1 MKKYLLWIA
10 AFSMIFTGCKT
21 DENIENGEPTEN
33 KKESYTFKASFEN
46 NDSRSY
52 LGDDEYCYWET
63 TDHVSVF
70 NANGTHYTYSAVKG
84 DVKITDLTT
93 TTETTFAD
101 GENIYALYPYQ
112 SSNKVSGGTFTS
124 TLPANQTYG
133 ERSLDNAIMV
143 ASTQAPNNKFSFK
156 NACALIM
163 FELTSPGD
171 NIQVESIRIT
181 SLSKKSLAGTATI
194 GSDYTA
200 TISSGSSTVT
210 LAGCASAGTLSETA
224 AKKYILVIPAGTYA
238 ANDLLINIDTN
249 NDFYDKTTLLS
260 SEFTVA
266 RSKYIKI
273 QSSLTENVLNLD
285 TDPIRYKAIMCYNDL
300 IVKQGFEEMEGIEHD
315 YQIPDGDYTING
327 NGVVYEFTP
336 NNYNDKFIYT
346 TFTSKTSG
354 ISNVTPGKITVNDL
368 TIKGTL
374 RTTTMGIYV
383 TDKPTREPW
392 KSKWQPY
399 LDQSAFITEWNNVNV
414 LDNNILPYAISEEE
428 GGTAQVTLGS
438 AVCVYGVANLNECKV
453 TGTVQANVEGYQQ
466 VPYYDMALTNRSI
479 TTLNNSTVG
488 RIRSWEHA
496 DLTVTNKS
504 AVDLI
509 DWNTLGFTNLKNYK
523 GKPYSNQLSINKDSE
538 VITLNINGHPSYP
551 SSYPPLITIADAKI
565 TKMTFASTVT
575 IYKNTTIKASAK
587 IGTLKFTD
595 TKNAYLNS
603 AAHTNGIKIEDGA
616 IIDKIIV
623 GETEEEKKEYTLEQF
638 KALQ

>member
-63 TDHVSVF
+63 TDQVSVF
-70 NANGTHYTYSAVKG
+70 NANGTHYTYSAAKG

-112 SSNKVSGGTFTS
+112 SGNKVSGGTFTS
-124 TLPANQTYG
+124 TLPAEQTYG

-163 FELTSPGD
+163 FELTSPGK
-171 NIQVESIRIT
+171 NIQVESISIT

-200 TISSGSSTVT
+200 TISSGLSTVT

-224 AKKYILVIPAGTYA
+224 AKKYVLVIPAGTYA

-285 TDPIRYKAIMCYNDL
+285 TDKTSCTAIMCFNDL
-300 IVKQGFEEMEGIEHD
+300 IVKQGFEEMDGVQHD
-315 YQIPDGDYTING
+315 YDIPEGDFTING
-327 NGVVYEFTP
+327 NNKTYTFDPSCHDGKY
-336 NNYNDKFIYT
+336 IYT
-346 TFTSKTSG
+346 TFTTKTSG
-354 ISNVTPGKITVNDL
+354 IPDVTPGKITVNDL
-368 TIKGTL
+368 TITGTL

-383 TDKPTREPW
+383 RPKINDATAIW
-392 KSKWQPY
+392 APY
-399 LDQSAFITEWNNVNV
+399 RGDQSRFNTEWNNVKVIENK
-414 LDNNILPYAISEEE
+414 LLPYAIE
-428 GGTAQVTLGS
+428 GVGDGTDVTLGA
-438 AVCVYGVANLNECKV
+438 AVCIYGTANLNNCIV
-453 TGTVQANVEGYQQ
+453 TGAVQADNANYPT
-466 VPYYDMALTNRSI
+466 VPIYDMGITNRAK
-479 TTLNNSTVG
+479 TTLNQSTVG
-488 RIRSWEHA
+488 TIYSWEHA
-496 DLTVTNKS
+496 DLVVKNKS
-504 AVDLI
+504 TVDLI
-509 DWNTLGFTNLKNYK
+509 EWNTLYIKNYK
-523 GKPYSNQLSINKDSE
+523 NQLTVNNSTINK
-538 VITLNINGHPSYP
+538 LNINGYKGGTNTTIGLTPM
-551 SSYPPLITIADAKI
+551 ITIEANATI
-565 TKMTFASTVT
+565 NEMTFASLVP
-575 IYKNTTIKASAK
+575 YYHCTTIKKDAHIK
-587 IGTLKFTD
+587 VLKFTD
-595 TKNAYLNS
+595 TTNAYLY
-603 AAHTNGIKIEDGA
+603 HETNHKYGIKIEDGA

-623 GETEEEKKEYTLEQF
+623 GETEEYTLEQF
-638 KALQ
+638 KAL

>member
-124 TLPANQTYG
+124 TLPVDQTYG

-163 FELTSPGD
+163 FELTSPGE
-171 NIQVESIRIT
+171 NIQVESISIT
-181 SLSKKSLAGTATI
+181 SLSNKSLAGTATI

-210 LAGCASAGTLSETA
+210 LAGTLSKTA
-224 AKKYILVIPAGTYA
+224 AKKYVLVIPAGTYA

-285 TDPIRYKAIMCYNDL
+285 ADKNTCTAIMCFNEL
-300 IVKQGFEEMEGIEHD
+300 IEMQGFDGMTNIVHD
-315 YQIPDGDYTING
+315 YEIPDGDYIING
-327 NGVVYEFTP
+327 N
-336 NNYNDKFIYT
+336 DKTYTFIPECYDGQYIYT
-346 TFTSKTSG
+346 SFTTKTSG
-354 ISNVTPGKITVNDL
+354 IKNVTPGKITVNGL
-368 TIKGTL
+368 TITGTL
-374 RTTTMGIYV
+374 RSTTMGIYV
-383 TDKPTREPW
+383 PPGDNAKYA
-392 KSKWQPY
+392 PY
-399 LDQSAFITEWNNVNV
+399 CGDQSRFNTEWNNVKVIENK
-414 LDNNILPYAISEEE
+414 IIPYAIAGI
-428 GGTAQVTLGS
+428 GGAEITFGA
-438 AVCVYGVANLNECKV
+438 AVCVYGTANLNNCTVIGAEQLE
-453 TGTVQANVEGYQQ
+453 GTDYPT
-466 VPYYDMALTNRSI
+466 VPTYDMILTNRAK
-479 TTLNNSTVG
+479 TTLNNSVVG
-488 RIRSWEHA
+488 TINGREHA
-496 DLTVTNKS
+496 TLTVTNRS
-504 AVDLI
+504 TVDLI
-509 DWNTLGFTNLKNYK
+509 DWNALYVSVKDYQGNSFNNYLTIDNNSTVK
-523 GKPYSNQLSINKDSE
+523 
-538 VITLNINGHPSYP
+538 TLNFNGYP
-551 SSYPPLITIADAKI
+551 GYELHTRLQPQLTIGAKATVENLIFTTGVYDR
-565 TKMTFASTVT
+565 VT
-575 IYKNTTIKASAK
+575 IKKDAHIKVMKFKDTT
-587 IGTLKFTD
+587 
-595 TKNAYLNS
+595 NAYLY
-603 AAHTNGIKIEDGA
+603 HETNHKYGIKIEDGA

-638 KALQ
+638 KAL

>member
-21 DENIENGEPTEN
+21 DETIENGEPTEN

-63 TDHVSVF
+63 TDQVSVF
-70 NANGTHYTYSAVKG
+70 NANGTHYTYSAAKG

-112 SSNKVSGGTFTS
+112 SGNKVSGGTFTS

-163 FELTSPGD
+163 FELTSPGE
-171 NIQVESIRIT
+171 NIQVESISIT

-224 AKKYILVIPAGTYA
+224 AKKYVLVIPAGTYA

-273 QSSLTENVLNLD
+273 QSSLTENVLNLE
-285 TDPIRYKAIMCYNDL
+285 TDMTSCTAIMCFNDL
-300 IVKQGFEEMEGIEHD
+300 IVKQGFEEMDGVQHD
-315 YQIPDGDYTING
+315 YDIPEGDFTING
-327 NGVVYEFTP
+327 N
-336 NNYNDKFIYT
+336 DKTYTFDPSCHGGKYIYT
-346 TFTSKTSG
+346 SFTTKTSG
-354 ISNVTPGKITVNDL
+354 IDNITPGKITVNKL

-383 TDKPTREPW
+383 TNKPKEEPYRTKW
-392 KSKWQPY
+392 KPY
-399 LDQSAFITEWNNVNV
+399 LNQSAFMTEWNEVKVIENK
-414 LDNNILPYAISEEE
+414 IIPYAINGES
-428 GGTAQVTLGS
+428 GADVTLGA
-438 AVCVYGVANLNECKV
+438 AVCVYGIADLNNCIVK
-453 TGTVQANVEGYQQ
+453 GAVQADVEGYPK
-466 VPYYDMALTNRSI
+466 VPIYDMGLTNRSI
-479 TTLNNSTVG
+479 TTLNNCTVG
-488 RIRSWEHA
+488 SIRSWEQA
-496 DLTVTNKS
+496 DLTITNGS
-504 AVDLI
+504 TIDLI
-509 DWNTLGFTNLKNYK
+509 DWYTIRVGVKN
-523 GKPYSNQLSINKDSE
+523 
-538 VITLNINGHPSYP
+538 
-551 SSYPPLITIADAKI
+551 
-565 TKMTFASTVT
+565 
-575 IYKNTTIKASAK
+575 YKNTTYYNQLLINNNSTVKTLNVNGYQYGGYHGYPPTITIDATSSIDNMTFGSEVVQYQRTTIKKGAK

-595 TKNAYLNS
+595 TTNAYLYS
-603 AAHTNGIKIEDGA
+603 DAHTNGIKIEDGA
-616 IIDKIIV
+616 TINKIIV
-623 GETEEEKKEYTLEQF
+623 GETEYTLEQF
-638 KALQ
+638 KAL